1 MKRKHFHILSL
12 AIVLGVLGLFGWG
25 ALAAAEDLQASSQPG
40 ETITMK
46 IDGWTCASC
55 EKDVHAALI
64 GVSGVQSAEVSYPS
78 SGAVVM
84 VEPRQVIPDQLVQA
98 IRGASN
104 VFDTYTATVIPNGSL
119 TIEKME
125 DSGFWNFWSS
135 LFSK

>member
-1 MKRKHFHILSL
+1 MRPKPFQWIFL
-12 AIVLGVLGLFGWG
+12 AVFLGIFGICVGGVL
-25 ALAAAEDLQASSQPG
+25 AASEDLQSRSQPG
-40 ETITMK
+40 DTITMK

-55 EKDVHAALI
+55 EKDVHVALM

-78 SGAVVM
+78 GGAIVVC
-84 VEPRQVIPDQLVQA
+84 EPGQVNPDQLVQA

-119 TIEKME
+119 SLEKNE
-125 DSGFWNFWSS
+125 GSVFGDFWSS

>member
-55 EKDVHAALI
+55 EKDVHAALV

-78 SGAVVM
+78 GGAIVM
-84 VEPRQVIPDQLVQA
+84 VEPGQVIPDQLVQA

-119 TIEKME
+119 VMKKNEGGMFG
-125 DSGFWNFWSS
+125 DFWSS
-135 LFSK
+135 LFGK

>member
-1 MKRKHFHILSL
+1 MAWGLSEE
-12 AIVLGVLGLFGWG
+12 IH
-25 ALAAAEDLQASSQPG
+25 ASSQPS
-40 ETITMK
+40 ETITLK

-55 EKDVHAALI
+55 EKDVHVALM

-78 SGAVVM
+78 GGAIVV
-84 VEPRQVIPDQLVQA
+84 VEPGQVIPDQLVQA

-119 TIEKME
+119 SIEKNE
-125 DSGFWNFWSS
+125 GSVFGNFWSS